1 MIGAGLAAKAVMVT
15 LGVAALQGTLVAILA
30 MILVRAGKLRPSWQ
44 AAVWLVVA
52 AKFALPLAPAMPFSL
67 ADVIA
72 LFTHTAESGGGVVIV
87 TAKAAGPTAAP
98 SLIPAI
104 GWLFLA
110 SLWLFGAAIV
120 VLRAALRHR
129 ATVHES
135 RAAKDAPADARAL
148 LAELASRVGVK
159 PPRLAVGDAVTG
171 PYVVGAVTP
180 TIVIPPALLHDVALL
195 RAALLHELA
204 HVKRRDAFGRLVQL
218 TALAMFWWLPVV
230 RIVGRRLELA
240 RERACD
246 AWALESGDI
255 PRPAYARL
263 LLAMAQLRAHAT
275 ALAAPHALDER
286 VTSILSPVI
295 RPRLSKLHKLALLA
309 WALLAL
315 GGARSQAASDQRE
328 VCIYTPEIAE
338 TLRLAYP
345 EADSDHDGVLSHTE
359 ACLFQAE
366 LKKRAPELEPNSSVM
381 LNEPLC
387 CNCGESEGLSTPYS
401 SAAPSC
407 ESGVSP

>member
-1 MIGAGLAAKAVMVT
+1 VIEVGAAAKAIMVT
-15 LGVAALQGTLVAILA
+15 LGVAALQGTLVALLA
-30 MILVRAGKLRPSWQ
+30 MVLVRAGKLRPSWQ

-52 AKFALPLAPAMPFSL
+52 AKFALPYAPALPFSL
-67 ADVIA
+67 SDVIA
-72 LFTHTAESGGGVVIV
+72 LFTHADSAGGGVVIV
-87 TAKAAGPTAAP
+87 TTKSFAPAPAP

-104 GWLFLA
+104 GWIALA

-120 VLRAALRHR
+120 VLRGVLRHR
-129 ATVHES
+129 ATVHEA
-135 RAAKDAPADARAL
+135 RAAKDAPVSARAL
-148 LAELASRVGVK
+148 LVELAAHVGVK

-171 PYVVGAVTP
+171 PYVVGAFSPV
-180 TIVIPPALLHDVALL
+180 IVVPPALLDDAALL

-204 HVKRRDAFGRLVQL
+204 HVRRKDAFGRLVQL
-218 TALAMFWWLPVV
+218 AAIAIFWWLPVV

-263 LLAMAQLRAHAT
+263 LLAMAQLRTQST

-295 RPRLSKLHKLALLA
+295 RPRLSGLHKLAIVA

-315 GGARSQAASDQRE
+315 GGARSQAATERRE
-328 VCIYTPEIAE
+328 VCVYTPEIAE
-338 TLRLAYP
+338 ALRQAYP

-366 LKKRAPELEPNSSVM
+366 LKKRPPESQPNSSVM
-381 LNEPLC
+381 LAEPLC
-387 CNCGESEGLSTPYS
+387 CNCGDSEGLSSPLTS
-401 SAAPSC
+401 SADASC
-407 ESGVSP
+407 EGVSR